1 MKGFVV
7 TIDGPS
13 GAGKSTVSKRLAER
27 LGYTYVETG
36 ALYRA
41 VAVVALSEGCSV
53 DDDRRLAEI
62 CRHLVLRFER
72 GADGPRLYANGEDI
86 TERIR
91 TPEVTML
98 ASAVSARPVV
108 REALLHVQRDMGR
121 EGGVVFEGRD
131 MGTVVFPEASV
142 KFFLDAEPGERALRR
157 YRELAERGEATSLTE
172 VQKAMEKR
180 DRDDSNRALAPLK
193 SADDAIRIDSTC
205 LDVEQVVE
213 AMLQH
218 IRSKQNKR
226 LSFLEK
232 IDNRKIL
239 SVNSPGGG
247 QLGGK
252 GGRFLMEENEQ
263 RVTESGEE
271 QEDVAGS
278 KPEQED
284 ETKGHEVP
292 QEDEASRIQ
301 EEKPDGVARDG
312 AAASEPAGDAGTGG
326 KDNLMEMYEES
337 FKRVEEG
344 QVVRGRIIQ
353 VDKEFVLVDIGYK
366 SEGQVPIA
374 ELTRPDGTID
384 GAVGDT
390 IDVMVERWDDDDGIV
405 LLSKEKA
412 SKIKVWED
420 IRKAYEEESVV
431 EGVITSRV
439 KGGLSVD
446 IGVPAFLP
454 GSQVGLRPV
463 RDLDQLVGRT
473 FSFKVLKY
481 NRKRS
486 NIVLS
491 RRVILEKEREAKRA
505 ETLAII
511 HEGKVMS
518 GVVKNITEYGAF
530 IDLGGIDGLLHITDM
545 SWGRIGHP
553 SEMFSVG
560 DKVDVKVLNLDLER
574 ERVSLGLKQL
584 VPDPWTT
591 AEEKYPIGSHVR
603 GKVVSFTDYGA
614 FIELEKGI
622 EGLIHVSEM
631 SWTKKI
637 RHPSKV
643 VSVGETVEAVVL
655 NISAENRRISLGM
668 KQVVPNPWDV
678 VSDKYPV
685 GTTIEGKI
693 KNITD
698 FGLFIGIDEGI
709 DGLVHISDLSWTKRI
724 KHPSELYKKGDVVQ
738 AIVLNIDKQ
747 NERFSL
753 GVKQL
758 QKDPWETIPERY
770 QVGDRITGTITNV
783 TDFGLFVE
791 LEEGIEGLAH
801 VSEVSAEKVKTPV
814 GRFQVGEI
822 ITAKVININPKDRRI
837 GLSIKQ
843 LERDEEHDLVVNY
856 LSNYTGSQSSLGE
869 LLKNNLKEQA
879 EDQEPSEEAPQTT
892 GGEAEEAETEQS
904 SEGTGQGEPE
914 EALPADE
921 TRDIRP
927 DETDETAETDTQ
939 EAPEPEVS
947 EGETNKET

>member
-1 MKGFVV
+1 M
-7 TIDGPS
+7 
-13 GAGKSTVSKRLAER
+13 AE
-27 LGYTYVETG
+27 
-36 ALYRA
+36 
-41 VAVVALSEGCSV
+41 
-53 DDDRRLAEI
+53 DK
-62 CRHLVLRFER
+62 
-72 GADGPRLYANGEDI
+72 N
-86 TERIR
+86 
-91 TPEVTML
+91 
-98 ASAVSARPVV
+98 
-108 REALLHVQRDMGR
+108 
-121 EGGVVFEGRD
+121 
-131 MGTVVFPEASV
+131 
-142 KFFLDAEPGERALRR
+142 
-157 YRELAERGEATSLTE
+157 SLTE
-172 VQKAMEKR
+172 RVE
-180 DRDDSNRALAPLK
+180 
-193 SADDAIRIDSTC
+193 
-205 LDVEQVVE
+205 EQVDIEDEKSEEDRKAEEREVTQGGETAQSETKPISDPVVE
-213 AMLQH
+213 PETA
-218 IRSKQNKR
+218 R
-226 LSFLEK
+226 
-232 IDNRKIL
+232 
-239 SVNSPGGG
+239 PGGEPSEA
-247 QLGGK
+247 GK
-252 GGRFLMEENEQ
+252 
-263 RVTESGEE
+263 
-271 QEDVAGS
+271 EDF
-278 KPEQED
+278 
-284 ETKGHEVP
+284 
-292 QEDEASRIQ
+292 
-301 EEKPDGVARDG
+301 
-312 AAASEPAGDAGTGG
+312 
-326 KDNLMEMYEES
+326 MEMYEES
-337 FKRVEEG
+337 FRRVEEG
-344 QVVRGRIIQ
+344 QVVQGRIIQ

-374 ELTRPDGTID
+374 EVTKANGVID
-384 GAVGDT
+384 AEIDDT
-390 IDVMVERWDDDDGIV
+390 IDVMVERWDDDDGVV

-420 IRKAYEEESVV
+420 IKKAYEEDNVV
-431 EGVITSRV
+431 RGVITNRV

-463 RDLDQLVGRT
+463 RDLDQMVGET
-473 FSFKVLKY
+473 FEFKVLKY

-491 RRVILEKEREAKRA
+491 RRVILEKERESRRA
-505 ETLAII
+505 ETLATI
-511 HEGKVMS
+511 HEDKVIQ

-560 DKVDVKVLNLDLER
+560 DEVEVKVLNLDLER

-591 AEEKYPIGSHVR
+591 AEEKYPIASHVS

-614 FIELEKGI
+614 FVELEKGI

-678 VSDKYPV
+678 VSEKYPV

-709 DGLVHISDLSWTKRI
+709 DGLVHISDISWTKRI
-724 KHPSELYKKGDVVQ
+724 KHPSELYKKGDIVQ
-738 AIVLNIDKQ
+738 AIVLNIDKE

-753 GVKQL
+753 GIKQL

-770 QVGDRITGTITNV
+770 TVGDKITGTITNV

-801 VSEVSAEKVKTPV
+801 VSEVSREKIKTPV
-814 GRFQVGEI
+814 GRFQVGDI
-822 ITAKVININPKDRRI
+822 ISAKVININPKERRI

-856 LSNYTGSQSSLGE
+856 LSTYQGSQSSLGE
-869 LLKNNLKEQA
+869 LLKDNLKERSPDEEPADEESPDQDMVEQISETPVDEV
-879 EDQEPSEEAPQTT
+879 EDEKTQEGTTDDVTEQTSLDET
-892 GGEAEEAETEQS
+892 EEAEGL
-904 SEGTGQGEPE
+904 GTQAAVEPE
-914 EALPADE
+914 MGEQ
-921 TRDIRP
+921 
-927 DETDETAETDTQ
+927 ETDK
-939 EAPEPEVS
+939 EV
-947 EGETNKET
+947 